1 MAYIR
6 SALFIPANNPGMVQS
21 ADLLQADA
29 IIFDLEDAVSIN
41 QKDAARILL
50 EEGFKFFPKNEVTR
64 VVRIN
69 PMDSPYFY
77 DDIDMVIKYDVDFI
91 LLAKADVASV
101 VELAKKIKDTKIKI
115 ITLIESAH
123 SMYDLSNILTASD
136 LVEGMLF
143 GAEDYSL
150 DMQIERTK
158 QSDEIFVA
166 RQQIAITCHA
176 LNKFSLDTPFTDV
189 EDFDMLITDTKK
201 AKNFGFS
208 GKACINPRQVTYVND
223 VFSPTIED
231 IVNAQEVIE
240 AAKEAEKEGLG
251 VFSLNGKMVDA
262 PIINRAK
269 LTLENARKAGVKY
282 E

>member
-29 IIFDLEDAVSIN
+29 IIFDLEDAVAIN
-41 QKDAARILL
+41 QKDAARALL
-50 EEGFKFFPKNEVTR
+50 DEGFKFFEKNEVVR

-69 PMDSPYFY
+69 PMDSPFFY
-77 DDIDMVIKYDVDFI
+77 DDIEMVVKYDVDYI

-101 VELAKKIKDTKIKI
+101 KELAKKIEGKGIKI

-123 SMYDLSNILTASD
+123 SLYDLSNILTASD

-158 QSDEIFVA
+158 ESEEIFVA
-166 RQQIAITCHA
+166 RQQIAIACHA
-176 LNKFSLDTPFTDV
+176 LDKFSLDTPFTDV
-189 EDFDMLITDTKK
+189 EDFDMLIKDTQK
-201 AKNFGFS
+201 AKNYGFS

-223 VFSPTIED
+223 VFSPTMAEIAY
-231 IVNAQEVIE
+231 AQEVI
-240 AAKEAEKEGLG
+240 AAADQAMKEGLG

-269 LTLENARKAGVKY
+269 LTLENARKAGIKY